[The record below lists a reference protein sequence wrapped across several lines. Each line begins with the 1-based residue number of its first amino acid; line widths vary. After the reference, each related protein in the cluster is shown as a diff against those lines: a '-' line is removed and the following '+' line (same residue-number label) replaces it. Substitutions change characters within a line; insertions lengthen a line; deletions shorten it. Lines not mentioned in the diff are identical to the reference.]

1 VAETVISLADVA
13 AAFRRHLWLLLGA
26 AAAGL
31 ILAVVLVIVAER
43 VYRAEVNMMPAAT
56 DTSGG
61 ALSNLAGGLGG
72 LIPLAGL
79 NTNTA
84 AAKNE
89 ALAILSSRSF
99 TERFITEG
107 DLLPVLY
114 SGRWDS
120 QAGIWR
126 DPDDAPTLWK
136 AVKFFD
142 RNVRSVNEDSSTGV
156 ITVAVEWRNP
166 ERATEWANQLVADLN
181 AQVRERDV
189 EEAARSIKYLNEQLG
204 KTNIVELERAI
215 YDLIEDQ
222 IKTIALANVRDE
234 YAFRVIDP
242 ATAPDMD
249 DYVYP
254 NEPVMLILGLA
265 IGATL
270 GVVFVLVREFGFG

>member
-1 VAETVISLADVA
+1 MSETVITLADVA

-26 AAAGL
+26 AAVGL
-31 ILAVVLVIVAER
+31 ILAVVLVVLAER

-56 DTSGG
+56 DASSG
-61 ALSNLAGGLGG
+61 ALSDLAGGFGG

-79 NTNTA
+79 NTNAA

-99 TERFITEG
+99 TERFINEG

-114 SGRWDS
+114 SGQWDA
-120 QAGIWR
+120 QAGAWR
-126 DPDDAPTLWK
+126 DADDAPTLWK

-142 RNVRSVNEDSSTGV
+142 RSVRSVNEDGSTGV
-156 ITVAVEWRNP
+156 ITVAVEWRDP
-166 ERATEWANQLVADLN
+166 QLATEWANKLVADLN
-181 AQVRERDV
+181 AQVRQRAV
-189 EEAARSIKYLNEQLG
+189 EEAARSIEYLNKELG
-204 KTNIVELERAI
+204 KTNIVELERSI
-215 YDLIEDQ
+215 YELIEDQ

-242 ATAPDMD
+242 ATTPDMD

-265 IGATL
+265 VGATL
-270 GVVFVLVREFGFG
+270 GVVVVLLREFGFG